1 MAHHFLGEAVM
12 RVLSLRHLFL
22 YKVVGCHCL
31 LIFGPPMHQPRE
43 YCFMVEIW
51 RRLIMHHL
59 KMANYHSTNSSHV
72 VMVRLVSS
80 PTHELIIRTTSF
92 TL

>member
-59 KMANYHSTNSSHV
+59 KMANYHSNKLLPRRYGETC
-72 VMVRLVSS
+72 
-80 PTHELIIRTTSF
+80 IIADS
-92 TL
+92 